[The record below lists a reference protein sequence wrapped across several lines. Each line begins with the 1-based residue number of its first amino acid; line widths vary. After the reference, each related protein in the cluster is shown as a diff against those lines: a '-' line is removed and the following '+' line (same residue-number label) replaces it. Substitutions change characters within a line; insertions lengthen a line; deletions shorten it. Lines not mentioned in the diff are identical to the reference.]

1 MEDKRICILNI
12 IPNHLGEPLSID
24 PSDLH
29 GDYDFA
35 LGTNHLKLLFRRSLS
50 DIIYLSVEQKQC
62 DTYLDPE
69 NNKMLFSVKCES
81 FN

>member
-1 MEDKRICILNI
+1 MHSEYYSQPPRRALKYRPVRSPWRL
-12 IPNHLGEPLSID
+12 
-24 PSDLH
+24 
-29 GDYDFA
+29 YDFA

-50 DIIYLSVEQKQC
+50 DIIDLSVEQKQC